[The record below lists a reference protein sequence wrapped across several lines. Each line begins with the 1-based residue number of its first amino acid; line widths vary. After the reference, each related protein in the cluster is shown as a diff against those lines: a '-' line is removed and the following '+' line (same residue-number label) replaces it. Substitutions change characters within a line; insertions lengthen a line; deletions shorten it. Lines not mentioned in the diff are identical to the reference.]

1 MAALWLASIPAG
13 LWATRA
19 VGTSLNNALFA
30 QEPAQPPDTTLDHE
44 GALAS
49 ANAALMIHPLSPT
62 ADHLRTLVEQSAQK
76 LRELVKA
83 TEERMNRRSWSRL
96 VRNPDFSRENRLTSR
111 EIETLK
117 SRVQLFLH
125 VVMIFPTSVSK
136 CATKDQ
142 ENQTFS
148 KLLEAEGELVN
159 SDEEDDSE
167 EDSEYESDFENESNL
182 YNSETAE
189 TNDGT
194 WFDRATKALKT
205 LTVDQPNN
213 SP

>member
-30 QEPAQPPDTTLDHE
+30 QQPAQPPDTTLDHE

-62 ADHLRTLVEQSAQK
+62 ADHLRTLVDQSAKK

-83 TEERMNRRSWSRL
+83 TEERINRRSWSRL
-96 VRNPDFSRENRLTSR
+96 VRNPDFSQENRLISR

-125 VVMIFPTSVSK
+125 VIMIFPSSLSK
-136 CATKDQ
+136 CDKKDQ

-148 KLLEAEGELVN
+148 ELLKPEEELVN
-159 SDEEDDSE
+159 SDEEDSD
-167 EDSEYESDFENESNL
+167 YESDFENESNL

-194 WFDRATKALKT
+194 WFDRATTALKT
-205 LTVDQPNN
+205 LAIDKPDN

>member
-30 QEPAQPPDTTLDHE
+30 QQPAQPLDTTLDHE

-62 ADHLRTLVEQSAQK
+62 ANHLRTLVDQSAQK

-83 TEERMNRRSWSRL
+83 TEERVNRRSWSRL
-96 VRNPDFSRENRLTSR
+96 VRNPDFSQENRLTSR

-125 VVMIFPTSVSK
+125 VVMIFPSSLSK
-136 CATKDQ
+136 CDKKDQ
-142 ENQTFS
+142 EIQTFS
-148 KLLEAEGELVN
+148 ELLKPEEELVH
-159 SDEEDDSE
+159 SDEED
-167 EDSEYESDFENESNL
+167 DSEYESDFENESGM
-182 YNSETAE
+182 YNSETEE
-189 TNDGT
+189 TNDDT
-194 WFDRATKALKT
+194 WFDRAATALKT
-205 LTVDQPNN
+205 LTIDQPDK